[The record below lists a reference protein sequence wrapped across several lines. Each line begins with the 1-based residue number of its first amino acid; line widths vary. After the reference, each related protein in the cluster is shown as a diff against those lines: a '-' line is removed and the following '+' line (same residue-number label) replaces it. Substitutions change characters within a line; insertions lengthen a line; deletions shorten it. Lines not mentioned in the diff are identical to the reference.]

1 MKRDRINTS
10 KMLQNET
17 YFNGGMNIEAKE
29 NTTIAV
35 SPYVSDQY
43 DYSVTDDIEM
53 LQDRKDTELRLY
65 EIYKHS
71 PFANVY
77 VDSSNNN
84 IMKVPKEDVCKVFY
98 YMKENLMKVK
108 QLSAYET
115 VIAINEFFDFN
126 YDFVVKKV
134 LSSKMMAEILED
146 YYKNMG
152 MADRIDDVAS
162 DPLY

>member
-1 MKRDRINTS
+1 
-10 KMLQNET
+10 MLQNET
-17 YFNGGMNIEAKE
+17 YFNGGMNLEAKE
-29 NTTIAV
+29 NTPIAV

-108 QLSAYET
+108 QLSAYEM